1 MFSIYDGRD
10 AFYQWDLDRKLI
22 VKDETINQAHFCNKT
37 TDNSLVCEVYTENGM
52 RLVNIPNIILQK
64 DFKITVYGYD
74 ANHTKHTTVF
84 NVIKRSKPEDYIYT
98 ENEINT
104 YNELVLRIDEIE
116 RNGVSDERIGE
127 AIGAYLEENP
137 VEVDLTGYATEEY
150 VNTAISNIEVS
161 GGDVDLSNYYT
172 KSEVNNLIPSTSGF
186 ITLNDVKAQGYQ
198 TAEQVESAINEA
210 LGVIE
215 NGTY

>member
-37 TDNSLVCEVYTENGM
+37 TDNSFVCEVYTENGM

-74 ANHTKHTTVF
+74 ANYTKHTTVF

-127 AIGAYLEENP
+127 AIDAYLEENP